1 MATYFRMPGVSA
13 DSDEAV
19 LESWTVE
26 QGAQVASGQTIAS
39 VETEKAVVDVESD
52 IDAIVHT
59 LLVGNGATVPV
70 GDPIAILL
78 GVDEP
83 ASEAEK
89 LLADLGVEGAPGG
102 GDAATSAAATPA
114 GGTETE
120 LDAAVQAA
128 PEEAAAPDTPAPAT
142 ASPPHVD
149 VGAAPAANGDGG
161 RRFTSPSARRLAR
174 ELGVDIATVSGT
186 GPKGR
191 VVNADVRAAAEAA
204 PTSAAPPAAQ
214 PAAAQPAAAQPA
226 AAQPAA
232 AQAAAPAAPAP
243 AAAAAAVPEGWT
255 AVPHTRVRRIIA
267 QRLQESKTTAPH
279 FYLRMSARVDTL
291 LALRAQL
298 NASDRVK
305 ISVNDFIVK
314 AAGQALVDV
323 PAMNVVW
330 TEEAVLQAPT
340 ADVAVAVAS
349 EKGLVTP
356 VIRDV
361 ASLSLST
368 LSAKIKDAV
377 GRANEGRQSTADL
390 QGGTLTV
397 SNLGM
402 YGVEEFDAIINP
414 PQAGILAVGAA
425 VRTPVVGEGD
435 TLEIASVLSL
445 VLSVDHRPVDG
456 TDGARW
462 LARLKELLED
472 PMQIVV

>member
-89 LLADLGVEGAPGG
+89 LLADLGVGGAPAAGG
-102 GDAATSAAATPA
+102 GDAAAPAAATPA
-114 GGTETE
+114 AGTATGPEAE
-120 LDAAVQAA
+120 FDAAVQAA

-142 ASPPHVD
+142 ASPQHVD
-149 VGAAPAANGDGG
+149 VGAAPAANGAGG

-204 PTSAAPPAAQ
+204 PAPAAQ
-214 PAAAQPAAAQPA
+214 PAAAQPAAA
-226 AAQPAA
+226 
-232 AQAAAPAAPAP
+232 PAAPAP
-243 AAAAAAVPEGWT
+243 APAAAAAAPAAAVPEGWT
-255 AVPHTRVRRIIA
+255 AVPHSRVRKIIA

-298 NASDRVK
+298 NASGRVK
-305 ISVNDFIVK
+305 VSVNDFIVK
-314 AAGQALVDV
+314 AAAQALVDV

-361 ASLSLST
+361 ASLSLSA

-377 GRANEGRQSTADL
+377 GRANEGRLSTADL

>member
-89 LLADLGVEGAPGG
+89 LLADLGVGGAP
-102 GDAATSAAATPA
+102 AAGTPAAATPA
-114 GGTETE
+114 TGPEAE
-120 LDAAVQAA
+120 FDAAVQAA

-142 ASPPHVD
+142 ASPQHVD
-149 VGAAPAANGDGG
+149 VGAAPAANGAGG

-204 PTSAAPPAAQ
+204 PAPAAQ
-214 PAAAQPAAAQPA
+214 PAAAQPAAA
-226 AAQPAA
+226 
-232 AQAAAPAAPAP
+232 PAAPASAP
-243 AAAAAAVPEGWT
+243 AAVAAAPAAAVPEGWT
-255 AVPHTRVRRIIA
+255 AVPHSRVRKIIA

-298 NASDRVK
+298 NASGRVK
-305 ISVNDFIVK
+305 VSVNDFIVK
-314 AAGQALVDV
+314 AAAQALVDV

-340 ADVAVAVAS
+340 AAVAVAVAS

-361 ASLSLST
+361 ASLSLSA

-377 GRANEGRQSTADL
+377 GRANEGRLSTADL

-402 YGVEEFDAIINP
+402 FGVEEFDAIINP

>member
-89 LLADLGVEGAPGG
+89 LLADLGVGGAPAAGG
-102 GDAATSAAATPA
+102 GDAGTSAAGTSAAGTPA
-114 GGTETE
+114 AGTPAEGTETE

-128 PEEAAAPDTPAPAT
+128 PEEAAAPDTPAPAS
-142 ASPPHVD
+142 ASAQHVD
-149 VGAAPAANGDGG
+149 VGAASAANGDGG

-174 ELGVDIATVSGT
+174 ELGIDIATVSGT

-204 PTSAAPPAAQ
+204 PASAAQ
-214 PAAAQPAAAQPA
+214 PAAAQPAAAQPT
-226 AAQPAA
+226 
-232 AQAAAPAAPAP
+232 AAPAAPAP
-243 AAAAAAVPEGWT
+243 AAADAAVPEGWT

-298 NASDRVK
+298 NASGRVK
-305 ISVNDFIVK
+305 VSVNDFIVK

-361 ASLSLST
+361 ASLSLSA

-377 GRANEGRQSTADL
+377 GRANEGRLSTADL

-425 VRTPVVGEGD
+425 VRTPVVGDGD

>member
-19 LESWTVE
+19 LESWSVE
-26 QGAQVASGQTIAS
+26 QGARVASGQTIAS
-39 VETEKAVVDVESD
+39 VETEKATVDVESD
-52 IDAIVHT
+52 VDAIVHT
-59 LLVGNGATVPV
+59 LLVAGGATVPV

-83 ASEAEK
+83 ASAAEK
-89 LLADLGVEGAPGG
+89 LLADLGVGGTPAGAATSGG
-102 GDAATSAAATPA
+102 GDGASADTV
-114 GGTETE
+114 EKE
-120 LDAAVQAA
+120 LDAAVQSA
-128 PEEAAAPDTPAPAT
+128 PEEAAGPEGPAPSA
-142 ASPPHVD
+142 ASPKHVD
-149 VGAAPAANGDGG
+149 TGAGDGAASNGG
-161 RRFTSPSARRLAR
+161 RQFTSPSARRLAR
-174 ELGVDIATVSGT
+174 ELGVDITTLSGS

-191 VVNADVRAAAEAA
+191 VVNADV
-204 PTSAAPPAAQ
+204 Q
-214 PAAAQPAAAQPA
+214 
-226 AAQPAA
+226 AA
-232 AQAAAPAAPAP
+232 AQAAPAPAPAPAAPAVQPAPQAPAP
-243 AAAAAAVPEGWT
+243 AAAAAAPGAAVPEGWT
-255 AVPHTRVRRIIA
+255 AVPHSRVRKIIA

-279 FYLRMSARVDTL
+279 FYLRMSARVDAL

-298 NASDRVK
+298 NASGRVK
-305 ISVNDFIVK
+305 VSVNDMIVK
-314 AAGQALVDV
+314 AAAQALVDV

-330 TEEAVLQAPT
+330 TDDAVLQAPT

-361 ASLSLST
+361 AALSISA

-377 GRANEGRQSTADL
+377 GRANAGKLSTADL

-402 YGVEEFDAIINP
+402 FGVEEFDAIINP

-425 VRTPVVGEGD
+425 VRRPVVGEGD
-435 TLEIASVLSL
+435 TLEIASVLQL

-462 LARLKELLED
+462 LARLTELLED

>member
-1 MATYFRMPGVSA
+1 MATYFRMPSVSA

-52 IDAIVHT
+52 VDAVVHT
-59 LLVGNGATVPV
+59 LLVENGATVPV

-78 GVDEP
+78 GLDEP
-83 ASEAEK
+83 AAAAEK
-89 LLADLGVEGAPGG
+89 LLADLGLGGAPAGGGAPGVEQ
-102 GDAATSAAATPA
+102 AST
-114 GGTETE
+114 GTGTQVEKE
-120 LDAAVQAA
+120 LDAAVESV
-128 PEEAAAPDTPAPAT
+128 PEEAADPETPAEAT
-142 ASPPHVD
+142 PSPQHVA
-149 VGAAPAANGDGG
+149 VGAEPAASGNGG
-161 RRFTSPSARRLAR
+161 RRFSSPSARRLAR
-174 ELGVDIATVSGT
+174 ELGVDVGTLSGS

-204 PTSAAPPAAQ
+204 PAAAPPAPAARPAPAAQ
-214 PAAAQPAAAQPA
+214 PAAA
-226 AAQPAA
+226 
-232 AQAAAPAAPAP
+232 AAPAP
-243 AAAAAAVPEGWT
+243 AAAAAAPPAAVPEGWT
-255 AVPHTRVRRIIA
+255 AVPHSRIRKIIA
-267 QRLQESKTTAPH
+267 SRLQESKNTAPH
-279 FYLRMSARVDTL
+279 FYLRMSARVDAL

-298 NASDRVK
+298 NASGRVK
-305 ISVNDFIVK
+305 VSVNDFIVK

-330 TEEAVLQAPT
+330 TEDAVLQAPT

-361 ASLSLST
+361 ASLSLSG

-377 GRANEGRQSTADL
+377 DRANQGKLSTADL

-402 YGVEEFDAIINP
+402 FGVEEFDAIINP

-425 VRTPVVGEGD
+425 VRKPVVGEGD
-435 TLEIASVLSL
+435 TLEIASMLSL

>member
-26 QGAQVASGQTIAS
+26 QGATITSGQTIAS
-39 VETEKAVVDVESD
+39 VETEKATVDVESD
-52 IDAIVHT
+52 VDGVVHT
-59 LLVGNGATVPV
+59 LLVENGATVPV

-78 GVDEP
+78 GVDES
-83 ASEAEK
+83 AAEAEK
-89 LLADLGVEGAPGG
+89 LLADLGVG
-102 GDAATSAAATPA
+102 TPA
-114 GGTETE
+114 GGGSGPDPEAASTGTESPVEKE

-128 PEEAAAPDTPAPAT
+128 PEEAADPETPAEATPAPQ
-142 ASPPHVD
+142 HVA
-149 VGAAPAANGDGG
+149 VGTGESAPAANGNGG
-161 RRFTSPSARRLAR
+161 RQFTSPSARRLAR
-174 ELGVDIATVSGT
+174 ELGVDITTLSGT

-191 VVNADVRAAAEAA
+191 VVNADVRSAAEATPA
-204 PTSAAPPAAQ
+204 AAAPAPAAPAAQ
-214 PAAAQPAAAQPA
+214 P
-226 AAQPAA
+226 
-232 AQAAAPAAPAP
+232 AAAPAAPAP
-243 AAAAAAVPEGWT
+243 AAAPSAAPAAAVPEGWT
-255 AVPHTRVRRIIA
+255 AVPHTRIRKIIA
-267 QRLQESKTTAPH
+267 SRLQESKNTAPH
-279 FYLRMSARVDTL
+279 FYLRMSARVDAL

-298 NASDRVK
+298 NASGRVK
-305 ISVNDFIVK
+305 VSVNDFIVK

-330 TEEAVLQAPT
+330 TDDAVLQAPT

-361 ASLSLST
+361 ASLSLSG

-377 GRANEGRQSTADL
+377 SRANAGKLGTADL

-402 YGVEEFDAIINP
+402 FGVEEFDAIINP

-425 VRTPVVGEGD
+425 VRKPVVADGD

>member
-89 LLADLGVEGAPGG
+89 LLADLGVGVAPAAG
-102 GDAATSAAATPA
+102 GDDAAAPA
-114 GGTETE
+114 AETATGPE
-120 LDAAVQAA
+120 AEFDAAVQAA

-142 ASPPHVD
+142 ASPQHVD
-149 VGAAPAANGDGG
+149 VGAAPSANGAGG

-204 PTSAAPPAAQ
+204 PAPAAQ
-214 PAAAQPAAAQPA
+214 PAAAQPAAAPA
-226 AAQPAA
+226 AP
-232 AQAAAPAAPAP
+232 APAP
-243 AAAAAAVPEGWT
+243 AAAAAAPAAAVPDGWT
-255 AVPHTRVRRIIA
+255 AVPHSRVRKIIA

-279 FYLRMSARVDTL
+279 FYVRMSARVDTL

-298 NASDRVK
+298 NASGRVK

-330 TEEAVLQAPT
+330 TDDAVLQAPT

-361 ASLSLST
+361 ASLSLSG

-377 GRANEGRQSTADL
+377 GRANQGKLSTADL

-402 YGVEEFDAIINP
+402 FGVEEFDAIINP

>member
-13 DSDEAV
+13 DSDEAI

-26 QGAQVASGQTIAS
+26 QGARVASGQPIAS
-39 VETEKAVVDVESD
+39 VETEKATVDVESD
-52 IDAIVHT
+52 VDAIVHV
-59 LLVGNGATVPV
+59 LLVENGATVPV

-89 LLADLGVEGAPGG
+89 LLADLGVGRASAARG
-102 GDAATSAAATPA
+102 GDAAAPAAATPA
-114 GGTETE
+114 AETATGPE
-120 LDAAVQAA
+120 AEFDAAVQAA
-128 PEEAAAPDTPAPAT
+128 PEEAAAPETPAPAA
-142 ASPPHVD
+142 ASPQHVD

-174 ELGVDIATVSGT
+174 ELGVDVATVSGT

-204 PTSAAPPAAQ
+204 PASAAQ
-214 PAAAQPAAAQPA
+214 PAAAPAP
-226 AAQPAA
+226 
-232 AQAAAPAAPAP
+232 PAP
-243 AAAAAAVPEGWT
+243 AAAAAAVPQGWT

-267 QRLQESKTTAPH
+267 QRLQESKNTAPH
-279 FYLRMSARVDTL
+279 FYVRMSARVDTL

-298 NASDRVK
+298 NASGRVK

-314 AAGQALVDV
+314 AAAQALVDV

-330 TEEAVLQAPT
+330 TDDAVLQAPT

-361 ASLSLST
+361 ASLSLSA

-377 GRANEGRQSTADL
+377 GRANQGRLSTADL

>member
-26 QGAQVASGQTIAS
+26 QGARVSSGQPIAS
-39 VETEKAVVDVESD
+39 VETEKAVVDVEAD
-52 IDAIVHT
+52 TDAIVHT
-59 LLVGNGATVPV
+59 LLVEGGATVPV

-78 GVDEP
+78 GLDEDP
-83 ASEAEK
+83 SAAEK
-89 LLADLGVEGAPGG
+89 LLADLGLGGAPAG
-102 GDAATSAAATPA
+102 GDAPA
-114 GGTETE
+114 VEQASTGTETQLEKE
-120 LDAAVQAA
+120 LDAAVAAA
-128 PEEAAAPDTPAPAT
+128 PEEAAPPDGPANAEHPS
-142 ASPPHVD
+142 SPQHVD
-149 VGAAPAANGDGG
+149 TGTTTGAGSNGG
-161 RRFTSPSARRLAR
+161 RQFSSPSARRLAR
-174 ELGVDIATVSGT
+174 ELGVDIAGLSGS

-191 VVNADVRAAAEAA
+191 VVNADVRAAASAPAARPAAAA
-204 PTSAAPPAAQ
+204 PAPAQPAAAAPAQ
-214 PAAAQPAAAQPA
+214 PAAAQPTPSET
-226 AAQPAA
+226 
-232 AQAAAPAAPAP
+232 
-243 AAAAAAVPEGWT
+243 AVPEGWT
-255 AVPHTRVRRIIA
+255 AVPHTRIRKIIA
-267 QRLQESKTTAPH
+267 KRLQESKNTAPH
-279 FYLRMSARVDTL
+279 FYLRMSARVDQL

-298 NASDRVK
+298 NASGRVK
-305 ISVNDFIVK
+305 LSVNDFIVK
-314 AAGQALVDV
+314 AAARALVDV

-330 TEEAVLQAPT
+330 TDDAVLQAPT

-356 VIRDV
+356 VIRDID
-361 ASLSLST
+361 SLSLSA
-368 LSAKIKDAV
+368 LSATIKDAV
-377 GRANEGRQSTADL
+377 SRANEGKLSTADL

-402 YGVEEFDAIINP
+402 FGIEEFDAIINP

-425 VRTPVVGEGD
+425 VRKPVVGEGD
-435 TLEIASVLSL
+435 TLEIAPVVSF

>member
-52 IDAIVHT
+52 VDAVVHT
-59 LLVGNGATVPV
+59 LLVENGATVPV

-83 ASEAEK
+83 AAAAEK
-89 LLADLGVEGAPGG
+89 LLADLGLGGAPAG
-102 GDAATSAAATPA
+102 GDAPDVEEAST
-114 GGTETE
+114 GTETQVEKE
-120 LDAAVQAA
+120 LDAAVQSV
-128 PEEAAAPDTPAPAT
+128 PEDATPPDGPNVDET
-142 ASPPHVD
+142 AVAQHVA
-149 VGAAPAANGDGG
+149 VGAEPAANGNGG
-161 RRFTSPSARRLAR
+161 RKFTSPSARRLAR
-174 ELGVDIATVSGT
+174 ELGVDVSTLSGS

-191 VVNADVRAAAEAA
+191 VVNADVRAAAGAA
-204 PTSAAPPAAQ
+204 PAA
-214 PAAAQPAAAQPA
+214 
-226 AAQPAA
+226 
-232 AQAAAPAAPAP
+232 AAPAP
-243 AAAAAAVPEGWT
+243 AAQPAPPASAAAAAAPAAAVPEGWT
-255 AVPHTRVRRIIA
+255 AVPHSRIRKIIA
-267 QRLQESKTTAPH
+267 SRLQESKNTAPH
-279 FYLRMSARVDTL
+279 FYLRMSARVDAL

-298 NASDRVK
+298 NASGRVK
-305 ISVNDFIVK
+305 VSVNDFIVK

-330 TEEAVLQAPT
+330 TEDAVLQAPT

-361 ASLSLST
+361 ASLSLSG

-377 GRANEGRQSTADL
+377 GRANQGKLSTADL

-402 YGVEEFDAIINP
+402 FGVEEFDAIINP

-425 VRTPVVGEGD
+425 VRKPVVGEGD

>member
-89 LLADLGVEGAPGG
+89 LLADLGVGVAPAAGG
-102 GDAATSAAATPA
+102 GDAAAPAAGTATGPEA
-114 GGTETE
+114 EF
-120 LDAAVQAA
+120 DAAVQAA

-142 ASPPHVD
+142 ASPQHVD
-149 VGAAPAANGDGG
+149 VGAAPAANGAGG

-204 PTSAAPPAAQ
+204 PAPAAQ
-214 PAAAQPAAAQPA
+214 P
-226 AAQPAA
+226 
-232 AQAAAPAAPAP
+232 AAAPAAPAP
-243 AAAAAAVPEGWT
+243 APAAAAAAPAAAVPEGWT
-255 AVPHTRVRRIIA
+255 AVPHSRVRKIIA

-298 NASDRVK
+298 NASGRVK
-305 ISVNDFIVK
+305 VSVNDFIVK
-314 AAGQALVDV
+314 AAAQALVDV

-361 ASLSLST
+361 ASLSLSA

-377 GRANEGRQSTADL
+377 GRANEGRLSTADL

-402 YGVEEFDAIINP
+402 FGVEEFDAIINP